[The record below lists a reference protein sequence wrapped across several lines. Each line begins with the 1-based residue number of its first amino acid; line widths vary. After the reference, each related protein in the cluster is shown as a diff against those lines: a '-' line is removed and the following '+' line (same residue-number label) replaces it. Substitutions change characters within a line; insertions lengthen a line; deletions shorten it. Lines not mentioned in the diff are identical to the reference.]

1 MLIPENFYVDNLSLP
16 YFILISLFTIS
27 YNLML
32 ISLSTISYADNSHF
46 IENLSDIY

>member
-27 YNLML
+27 Y
-32 ISLSTISYADNSHF
+32 ADNSHF

>member
-32 ISLSTISYADNSHF
+32 ISLFLTNYI
-46 IENLSDIY
+46 LC